1 MSWYHIRKWQ
11 QRWIRQLCGQ
21 SMFSNFAQAWIS
33 KRFLMKKRQQIVGH
47 CFSCLTIWFYCH
59 TTDPMYQCEGV
70 QDITHQSNML
80 QSSQVAKGTLVFG
93 EGLAADTDAVQ
104 QSIKE
109 NRPRDCVEEPGTVVC
124 VSGQELTRRRPQPTR
139 GDPLTPGC
147 HTIHTQLRLGAEPS
161 NSQGLVFHKV

>member
-1 MSWYHIRKWQ
+1 
-11 QRWIRQLCGQ
+11 
-21 SMFSNFAQAWIS
+21 
-33 KRFLMKKRQQIVGH
+33 
-47 CFSCLTIWFYCH
+47 
-59 TTDPMYQCEGV
+59 
-70 QDITHQSNML
+70 ML

-161 NSQGLVFHKV
+161 SSQGLVLHKV

>member
-1 MSWYHIRKWQ
+1 
-11 QRWIRQLCGQ
+11 
-21 SMFSNFAQAWIS
+21 
-33 KRFLMKKRQQIVGH
+33 
-47 CFSCLTIWFYCH
+47 
-59 TTDPMYQCEGV
+59 
-70 QDITHQSNML
+70 ML

-93 EGLAADTDAVQ
+93 EGLAADTIQ

-109 NRPRDCVEEPGTVVC
+109 NRRRHCVEEPGTVVC

-161 NSQGLVFHKV
+161 NSQGLAFT